1 ILLTKHFRGFWG
13 RVHIPREG
21 PQMQNAAACILGTL
35 LFLPA
40 AWPQASSSTVR
51 GTVRDQ
57 HQAMV
62 PRASVTLT
70 NTATNVARSTL
81 TNDSGVFVFPG
92 AFPGPYRLSAE
103 APGMQ
108 KYEGE
113 LTVQVQEDATIDVTL
128 HVAQAHTQVQAEAWA
143 LF

>member
-1 ILLTKHFRGFWG
+1 
-13 RVHIPREG
+13 
-21 PQMQNAAACILGTL
+21 MQKIAVCILGAL
-35 LFLPA
+35 LFLPV

-62 PRASVTLT
+62 PKASVTLT

-81 TNDSGVFVFPG
+81 TNESGIYVFPG

-108 KYEGE
+108 KDEGGLTAE
-113 LTVQVQEDATIDVTL
+113 GQQDAPVDVTVQV
-128 HVAQAHTQVQAEAWA
+128 AQSTTQVQ
-143 LF
+143 